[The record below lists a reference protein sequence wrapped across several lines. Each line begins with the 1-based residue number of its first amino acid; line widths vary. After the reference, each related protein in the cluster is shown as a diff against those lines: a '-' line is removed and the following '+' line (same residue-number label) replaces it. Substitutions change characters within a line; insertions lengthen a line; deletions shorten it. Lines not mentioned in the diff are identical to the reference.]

1 MGADL
6 LAGQYRKG
14 DSAWL
19 RVYRALDHGAAKRA
33 LERTRKARDLSDV
46 SIEFCILFEQLQEE
60 RHRADYDPTVRY
72 RREEVLGRIGRA
84 REVLGALK
92 RLDRAERPELV
103 TRCLFRDR
111 P

>member
-6 LAGQYRKG
+6 PTGRHRTG
-14 DSAWL
+14 DGAWI
-19 RVYRALDHGAAKRA
+19 RVYRGLDHGLAKRA
-33 LERTRKARDLSDV
+33 LERTRKAGDLSDV

-84 REVLGALK
+84 RDVLDVLK
-92 RLDRAERPELV
+92 RLDRAERLELV
-103 TRCLFRDR
+103 SGCLFRDR